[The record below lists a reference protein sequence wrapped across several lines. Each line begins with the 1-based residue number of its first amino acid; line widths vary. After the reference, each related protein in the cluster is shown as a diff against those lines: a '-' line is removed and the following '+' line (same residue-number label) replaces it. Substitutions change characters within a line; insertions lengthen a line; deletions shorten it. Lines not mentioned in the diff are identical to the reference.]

1 MKRNWGRRSQSMV
14 NALLRRQQQEL
25 TVRRR
30 EAEIEAGLDSVRSKA
45 MAMQSSEELA
55 SLAATVITE
64 LRRLDVALSWCLI
77 TILDEASWSCKVWR
91 ANSASDPSPQ
101 CYVLPFADYPFQNAI
116 MRAWKERREQ
126 WTYELKGEEKKT
138 LDEYMFTRT
147 DYKRLPQP
155 VQNGIRSLDTAWF
168 SFSFG
173 AFGGLQ
179 VGGPAPLSDAN
190 LDILGRFG
198 KVFDLTYTR
207 FNDLQNAEAQ
217 AREARIEAA
226 LERVRTRTMAM
237 RSSKDMS
244 DTTIA
249 LFEELVG
256 LGITRSARS
265 GVGILNEPGRLEV
278 WSASA
283 LDGNVSLNVGYLGLN
298 IHPLFEGLDEAY
310 RNGKTNF
317 TYELEGEDLLDYYRA
332 VNAAIGY
339 TARFDLSDLP
349 SKEWLYSFYFADG
362 IIFIFSREPLTSE
375 AAQIYK
381 RFAAVFDLTYRRFLD
396 LQQAET
402 SSRVATRQASLDRV
416 RAEIASMRTTADLER
431 ITPLVWR
438 ELTNLGVPFIRCGI
452 FLMDEAKRLIH
463 SYLSTPDGK
472 AIAAFPMAYDT
483 EGIGRQ
489 VLLNWYNKSIFTGH
503 WNQLEFKAFYQDIAR
518 QGALESQEMYETG
531 FPTDGL
537 YLHFVPFLQGM
548 LYVGNSIPLTDG
560 EIRLIQSLTGA
571 FATAYARYDDFVRLE
586 SAKQEVDR
594 TLSELKAAQSQLIQ
608 SEKMASLGE
617 LTAGIAHEIQNPLN
631 FVNNFSEVNIEL
643 IDEMKIE
650 LAEGNH
656 PAATALSDDI
666 RQNLEKINFHGKR
679 ADSIVKNMLQHSRKS
694 TGQKEAADIN
704 ALTDEYLRLC
714 YHGLRAKEKWFNVK
728 LETQYAEELPKAR
741 IVTQD
746 IGRVLLNLFTNAF
759 YSLIQK
765 VKKESEGFQPLIRV
779 VTAQSKDMVEIR
791 IRDNGIG
798 IPASVLDKIYHPF
811 FTTKPA
817 GDGTGLG
824 LSLSYDI
831 ITKEH
836 SGTIEVATAEGEY
849 AEFILRL
856 PI

>member
-1 MKRNWGRRSQSMV
+1 
-14 NALLRRQQQEL
+14 
-25 TVRRR
+25 
-30 EAEIEAGLDSVRSKA
+30 
-45 MAMQSSEELA
+45 MAMQKSEELA
-55 SLAATVITE
+55 SLVAVVISE
-64 LRRLDVALSWCLI
+64 LSRLDIALNWCLI
-77 TILDEASWSCKVWR
+77 TILDEASWSCRVWR
-91 ANSASDPSPQ
+91 ANSAGDPSPQ
-101 CYVLPFADYPFQNAI
+101 CYLLPFADYPFQNAI
-116 MRAWKERREQ
+116 MQAWKERREK
-126 WTYELKGEEKKT
+126 WTYELKGAEKKAI
-138 LDEYMFTRT
+138 DEYMFTRT
-147 DYKRLPQP
+147 DYQRLPEP
-155 VQNGIRSLDTAWF
+155 VKNGIRSLDTAWF

-179 VGGPAPLSDAN
+179 VGGPAPLSDGN
-190 LDILGRFG
+190 LDILARFG

-237 RSSKDMS
+237 RSSKDMNE
-244 DTTIA
+244 TTIA
-249 LFEELVG
+249 LFGELVG
-256 LGITRSARS
+256 LGITRSART
-265 GVGILNEPGRLEV
+265 GVGILNEPGRIGV
-278 WSASA
+278 WSASEQ
-283 LDGNVSLNVGYLGLN
+283 DGNFALNVGYLDLA
-298 IHPLFEGLDEAY
+298 IHPLFEGLDDAY
-310 RNGKTNF
+310 RNGDTNF
-317 TYELEGEDLLDYYRA
+317 TYELVGEDLRDYYRA
-332 VNAAIGY
+332 VNASSGY

-362 IIFIFSREPLTSE
+362 IIFIFTREPLTSE

-402 SSRVATRQASLDRV
+402 IGREATRQASLDRV

-452 FLMDEAKRLIH
+452 FLMDEAKRVIH
-463 SYLSTPDGK
+463 SYLSSPDGK

-483 EGIGRQ
+483 EGIGKQ
-489 VLLNWYNKSIFTGH
+489 MLLNWYNKSIFTGH
-503 WNQLEFKAFYQDIAR
+503 WNQQEFKAFYQEIAR
-518 QGALESQEMYETG
+518 QGALGSQEMYETG
-531 FPTDGL
+531 FPADGL

-548 LYVGNSIPLTDG
+548 LYVGNSVPLTDG
-560 EIRLIQSLTGA
+560 EISLIQSLTGA

-586 SAKQEVDR
+586 AAKQEVDR

-643 IDEMKIE
+643 IDEMKTE

-694 TGQKEAADIN
+694 TGQKETADIN

-728 LETQYAEELPKAR
+728 LETQYVEDLPKAW

-759 YSLIQK
+759 YSLMQK
-765 VKKESEGFQPLIRV
+765 AKKEDEGFQPLIRV
-779 VTAQSKDMVEIR
+779 VTARSKDMIEIR
-791 IRDNGIG
+791 VRDNGIG

-836 SGTIEVATAEGEY
+836 GGTIEVVTEEGQF
-849 AEFILRL
+849 AEFIIKIPL
-856 PI
+856 